1 MQKYTQFSYFQ
12 NFGGNFILPKN
23 HWMILELSVGF
34 PACFST
40 VLSEKMTIKRA
51 IKNDKIGKNA
61 SSEIHLQY
69 EKG

>member
-1 MQKYTQFSYFQ
+1 
-12 NFGGNFILPKN
+12 
-23 HWMILELSVGF
+23 MILVLSVGF
-34 PACFST
+34 PAYFSA
-40 VLSEKMTIKRA
+40 VVSEKMTIKRA

>member
-1 MQKYTQFSYFQ
+1 
-12 NFGGNFILPKN
+12 
-23 HWMILELSVGF
+23 MILVLSVGF
-34 PACFST
+34 PAKLSS

-61 SSEIHLQY
+61 ASEIHLQY